1 MQILHVEIGW
11 IQLKLVEKANEG
23 NSAPHIG
30 SDQGGEKKSGVGA
43 AIDRLEEN
51 LNKQKHKKKLGKR
64 VMPQRE
70 F

>member
-1 MQILHVEIGW
+1 MSGLRTERLMQILHVEIGW

-23 NSAPHIG
+23 NPAAHIG

-51 LNKQKHKKKLGKR
+51 LNK
-64 VMPQRE
+64 
-70 F
+70 